1 MIFKLYDNKR
11 TVSTNIQFCNEPYYI
26 DFVELGKLSPFFTQ
40 FNKDSK
46 SYDIFLEKIRY
57 LQDTYKISE
66 QIIKNFMEI
75 LSGDFTDIADS
86 SLFGLYVLSKTF
98 EIQNIYDNIRLYLQK
113 CIKTVDDVIMY
124 LILTEQHNTN
134 ANYDFFCQYLDF
146 IGLLAILNE
155 NIRAFFK
162 CYYIESLS
170 FPLICYIFE
179 RIDDNKIQSDE
190 LFDFIFKKIDE
201 RQFLIKY
208 LNIDNLSKDKQFNF
222 LTFIFGRYCNLLKS
236 NEEFLG
242 AKENPDILENLSRNG
257 NLIATRELLASSDSE
272 NVNNVI
278 YSRRLEE
285 QKSMA
290 VVFSHIY
297 NDYFCPNERQMD
309 DEGKGKGNQ
318 TNQDNEKVDSNQENV
333 NIDSNQVNA
342 NIDSNQGN
350 VNVDSNQGNIN
361 CDSNQGNANIDSN
374 QGNKKVDSNQGNV
387 NVDSNQ
393 GNANIDSNQGNKKVD
408 SNQGNVNVDSNQGN
422 ANVDSNQGNANVDS
436 NQGNINCEL
445 NQGNANCEL
454 NQGNVNVDSNQG
466 NKKVDSN
473 QGNVNVDSN
482 QGNKKVDSNQ
492 GNVNVDSNQGNVN
505 VDSNQGNV
513 NVDSNQGNI
522 NCELNQGN
530 TNCELNQGNVNVD
543 SNQGNA
549 NVDSSQGNINCD
561 SNQGNANVDSNQG
574 NINCDSNQGNA
585 NCELNQKP
593 SAAPQYSQPFN
604 YDSNSNN
611 GQEQTD
617 SCITFAGDARLE
629 TRDFATFHS
638 ASTMQPIG
646 PIQHYEQAIP
656 SNDQIA
662 SNKSQH
668 DGNDNND
675 SNQGNMNVDSNPRQH
690 NPLQYSESLSFSKC
704 PPEIEGDKNPASF
717 QKNATEPKQGSINE
731 HTSQLNNHDQEF
743 SNFGNGYYPPKST
756 ISMFP
761 SQENPSILYSSQH
774 DYQYNSNSNN
784 QVQTNDYEVKHRKL
798 SKEDLERQKVWELTK
813 FYLEAGIVNIGNKSI
828 NIYDKVQLS
837 NNKTVTINPEHVF
850 NLSRQFKNKKSWGK
864 AEKHEIKKK
873 IEVTQEGTFESA
885 LKYLN
890 KPFKN
895 VCVLNF
901 ADALNP
907 GGGVER
913 GRGAQE
919 ESLCRVSSL
928 FLSLHSQGANEFY
941 EFNRNRRTSKD
952 FAFFSDHLIYSP
964 KVVVFRDE
972 SFNFIEPKEISVISS
987 AAVNCRLL
995 KDSRNKSELFR
1006 KVTDTMKKRC
1016 RRILELAIEQGNEVL
1031 ILGAFGCG
1039 VFGNKPEIISQIFK
1053 ELLVDEFYGKPL
1065 QKIVF
1070 AIKGKPYERNENYEI
1085 FCSQFKNK

>member
-66 QIIKNFMEI
+66 QIIKKFMEI

-179 RIDDNKIQSDE
+179 RIDDNKIPSDE
-190 LFDFIFKKIDE
+190 LFDFIFKKTDE

-333 NIDSNQVNA
+333 NIDSNQ
-342 NIDSNQGN
+342 
-350 VNVDSNQGNIN
+350 
-361 CDSNQGNANIDSN
+361 
-374 QGNKKVDSNQGNV
+374 GNKKVDSNQGNV
-387 NVDSNQ
+387 NV
-393 GNANIDSNQGNKKVD
+393 
-408 SNQGNVNVDSNQGN
+408 
-422 ANVDSNQGNANVDS
+422 
-436 NQGNINCEL
+436 
-445 NQGNANCEL
+445 
-454 NQGNVNVDSNQG
+454 
-466 NKKVDSN
+466 
-473 QGNVNVDSN
+473 
-482 QGNKKVDSNQ
+482 
-492 GNVNVDSNQGNVN
+492 
-505 VDSNQGNV
+505 
-513 NVDSNQGNI
+513 
-522 NCELNQGN
+522 
-530 TNCELNQGNVNVD
+530 
-543 SNQGNA
+543 
-549 NVDSSQGNINCD
+549 D

-593 SAAPQYSQPFN
+593 SAAPQYLQPFN
-604 YDSNSNN
+604 YDSNHNN

-675 SNQGNMNVDSNPRQH
+675 SNQGNVNVDSNPRQH

-774 DYQYNSNSNN
+774 GYQYNSNSNN
-784 QVQTNDYEVKHRKL
+784 QVQTNDHEVKHRKL
-798 SKEDLERQKVWELTK
+798 TKEDLERQKVWESTK
-813 FYLEAGIVNIGNKSI
+813 FYLDAGIVNIRNKQIS
-828 NIYDKVQLS
+828 IYDKVQLS

-901 ADALNP
+901 ADTLNP

-1016 RRILELAIEQGNEVL
+1016 RRILELAIEQGNDVL

>member
-66 QIIKNFMEI
+66 QIIKKFMEI

-179 RIDDNKIQSDE
+179 RIDDNKIPSDE
-190 LFDFIFKKIDE
+190 LFDFIFKKTDE

-333 NIDSNQVNA
+333 NIDSNQ
-342 NIDSNQGN
+342 
-350 VNVDSNQGNIN
+350 
-361 CDSNQGNANIDSN
+361 
-374 QGNKKVDSNQGNV
+374 GNKK
-387 NVDSNQ
+387 
-393 GNANIDSNQGNKKVD
+393 
-408 SNQGNVNVDSNQGN
+408 
-422 ANVDSNQGNANVDS
+422 
-436 NQGNINCEL
+436 
-445 NQGNANCEL
+445 
-454 NQGNVNVDSNQG
+454 
-466 NKKVDSN
+466 
-473 QGNVNVDSN
+473 
-482 QGNKKVDSNQ
+482 
-492 GNVNVDSNQGNVN
+492 VDSNQGNVN

-530 TNCELNQGNVNVD
+530 ANCELNQGNVNV
-543 SNQGNA
+543 
-549 NVDSSQGNINCD
+549 D

-593 SAAPQYSQPFN
+593 SAAPQYLQPFN
-604 YDSNSNN
+604 YDSNHNN

-675 SNQGNMNVDSNPRQH
+675 SNQGNVNVDSNPRQH

-774 DYQYNSNSNN
+774 GYQYNSNSNN
-784 QVQTNDYEVKHRKL
+784 QVQTNDHEVKHRKL
-798 SKEDLERQKVWELTK
+798 TKEDLERQKVWESTK
-813 FYLEAGIVNIGNKSI
+813 FYLDAGIVNIRNKQIS
-828 NIYDKVQLS
+828 IYDKVQLS

-901 ADALNP
+901 ADTLNP

-1016 RRILELAIEQGNEVL
+1016 RRILELAIEQGNDVL